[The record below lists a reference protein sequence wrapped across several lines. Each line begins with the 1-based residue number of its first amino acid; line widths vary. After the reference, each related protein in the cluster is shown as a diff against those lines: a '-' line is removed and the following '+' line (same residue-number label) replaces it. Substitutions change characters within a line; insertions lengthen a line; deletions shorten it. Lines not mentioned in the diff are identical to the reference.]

1 VPCLVSLKRRFFEL
15 SASSSHQAAL
25 SMAGG
30 ERKRPRS
37 PRFADR
43 KRPPSEQNKTALELR
58 GERLQVP
65 PCFVSN
71 DEMVFCPFHGRK
83 LEGEGLK
90 CPTCRRGYVD
100 RRVVYTPGSL
110 IAVDYRAWLK
120 HWRRVLFRRM
130 KPPFHSHVRYLS
142 EPHVDIQVIWH
153 ACRQDKDGISF
164 SMASGSE
171 TNAKV
176 VETTWAVEDFCSFG
190 VFENGYLSAKLTES
204 GDVLMVV
211 PPVEVAHVKSNVT
224 GQKCR
229 IEFGWVLLTSGGT
242 FNKAE
247 NMPEPAQGWEHV
259 EARARDVAAGMLVF
273 QNGIDPEMV
282 ARSEAILRLKYD
294 SDEAFL
300 RARQS
305 REDNRQ
311 NVLPPHIHSAA
322 ELESS
327 RQAVEDER
335 LEKACQVAR
344 FYGEQPELWDQ
355 VQGVSIPMK
364 HTRTS
369 LVLVSTCILSCMCM
383 LHCYVIVGKNCS
395 GHAQGFLMHKIGQ
408 NMHRVCILFSGCF
421 YVGLLHMDHLGGICL
436 WTACGLLFEMAEHI
450 FWLILRSTDQ
460 LHVLRKA
467 RCSNQGIE
475 EAIFYIVRQC
485 LFF

>member
-1 VPCLVSLKRRFFEL
+1 MRR
-15 SASSSHQAAL
+15 SALPSVAKEALFRAFSKQQLLAAL
-25 SMAGG
+25 SMAGP
-30 ERKRPRS
+30 ERKRPRT

-43 KRPPSEQNKTALELR
+43 KRPPSEQHKTAIELR

-110 IAVDYRAWLK
+110 IAVDHRAWLK

-142 EPHVDIQVIWH
+142 EPHVDIQVVWH

-176 VETTWAVEDFCSFG
+176 LETTWAVEDFCSFG
-190 VFENGYLSAKLTES
+190 VFENGFLSAKLTDS
-204 GDVLMVV
+204 GDILMVV
-211 PPVEVAHVKSNVT
+211 PPVEVAHVKSIVT

-229 IEFGWVLLTSGGT
+229 IEFGWVQLTSEGT

-259 EARARDVAAGMLVF
+259 EARARDVAAGTLAF

-282 ARSEAILRLKYD
+282 ARSEAILRLKHD
-294 SDEAFL
+294 SDETFL
-300 RARQS
+300 RASPEKTTGRKCFPRLFLAQQS
-305 REDNRQ
+305 WK
-311 NVLPPHIHSAA
+311 
-322 ELESS
+322 
-327 RQAVEDER
+327 QACR
-335 LEKACQVAR
+335 L
-344 FYGEQPELWDQ
+344 
-355 VQGVSIPMK
+355 
-364 HTRTS
+364 
-369 LVLVSTCILSCMCM
+369 
-383 LHCYVIVGKNCS
+383 
-395 GHAQGFLMHKIGQ
+395 
-408 NMHRVCILFSGCF
+408 
-421 YVGLLHMDHLGGICL
+421 
-436 WTACGLLFEMAEHI
+436 
-450 FWLILRSTDQ
+450 
-460 LHVLRKA
+460 
-467 RCSNQGIE
+467 
-475 EAIFYIVRQC
+475 
-485 LFF
+485 